1 MSTVLV
7 VEDDPNLAFVL
18 RDHLEFE
25 GHTVVTV
32 ADGQAGLDK
41 ATSLRPD
48 LVILDVML
56 PGMNGIQVCKG
67 LRGRGDVTPVLL
79 LTARSQEAEKV
90 QGLDAGADDYVTKPF
105 GVQELMARVR
115 MLLRRSQTPRERVD
129 RYSFAQVEIDFKS
142 FRATRGGKKLALSQ
156 REIELLRVLVEH
168 RGEHV
173 SRATLL
179 REVWSAKEPPSART
193 VDVHVTHLRNKLG
206 TVAGRY
212 IVTVHGTGYA
222 FVEPVLS

>member
-1 MSTVLV
+1 MSTILV

-18 RDHLEFE
+18 KDNLEFE

-32 ADGQAGLDK
+32 PDGAQGLEK
-41 ATSLRPD
+41 AMALHPD
-48 LVILDVML
+48 LVVPDVML
-56 PGMNGIQVCKG
+56 PSMNGIQVCKS
-67 LRGRGDVTPVLL
+67 LRERGESTPVLL

-115 MLLRRSQTPRERVD
+115 VLLRRSHPPRERLE
-129 RYSFAQVEIDFKS
+129 RYSFAHVEIDFKS
-142 FRATRGGKKLALSQ
+142 FRATRAGKKLPLSQ
-156 REIELLRVLVEH
+156 REIEILRFLIE
-168 RGEHV
+168 RKGEPV

-179 REVWSAKEPPSART
+179 RGVWSVKDPPSARA

-206 TVAGRY
+206 QAAARHV
-212 IVTVHGTGYA
+212 VTVHGIGYT
-222 FVEPVLS
+222 FVEPD